1 MPYVRKRFLAN
12 KVMKKGGKILAQGAD
27 TCVFEPEV
35 ACTGNKVAIT
45 GDTQGPFISRIIP
58 EEEHEHINQRNA
70 LASIKADLQNDTVDD
85 QNDVLAHFLFG
96 SFYCTPNT
104 TDDDFR
110 DVHGYSDCNFDDG
123 DRVISRHNKPN
134 NPQHVNI
141 ITPKYKGDIANRNG
155 LIRSKE
161 DTKGGLYNLMA
172 ALTFINK
179 EHPVVHFD
187 AHPGNLGWKNN
198 RIVLSDWGRVVFHQ
212 EECYLSERY
221 EQSFKQFFYPIK
233 LLKKLNRFN
242 IFYKM
247 TKDVAV
253 VWDILAITKT
263 AEHFGLVT
271 TSNAETFLNTVVSLV
286 QRAGLDNTFSM
297 DLRDE
302 LIHALRALFGYP
314 PVVLT
319 PVSSPTTSTTSSLNL
334 TPSPP
339 PAPAPTPVSST
350 RPIRRTN
357 RLNGGNKT
365 RKSISKKGR
374 GRTRRT

>member
-35 ACTGNKVAIT
+35 ACTGDKVEIT
-45 GDTQGPFISRIIP
+45 GDNQGPFVSRVIP
-58 EEEHEHINQRNA
+58 EVEHEHTDQKKA
-70 LASIKADLQNDTVDD
+70 FAKIKADLQNDTEDD
-85 QNDVLAHFLFG
+85 RNDVLAHFLFG

-104 TDDDFR
+104 TDNDFK
-110 DVHGYSDCNFDDG
+110 DNHGYSDCDFDDG

-141 ITPKYKGDIANRNG
+141 ITPKYEGDIANRNG

-161 DTKGGLYNLMA
+161 DTKGGLYNLMV

-179 EHPVVHFD
+179 ERVVVHFD
-187 AHPGNLGWKNN
+187 AHPGNLGWKDN
-198 RIVLSDWGRVVFHQ
+198 RIVLSDWGRVKFYRD
-212 EECYLSERY
+212 ECYLSERH
-221 EQSFKQFFYPIK
+221 EQNFKQFFYPIK
-233 LLKKLNRFN
+233 LLKKLNRFKTE
-242 IFYKM
+242 YKM

-253 VWDILAITKT
+253 VWDILAITRT
-263 AEHFGLVT
+263 AEHFGLVN

-286 QRAGLDNTFSM
+286 QRAGLNNTFSM

-302 LIHALRALFGYP
+302 LVHALRVLFSLP
-314 PVVLT
+314 PIVIT
-319 PVSSPTTSTTSSLNL
+319 PVSTPSTGTPSSLSL
-334 TPSPP
+334 SPSPP
-339 PAPAPTPVSST
+339 PVSRA
-350 RPIRRTN
+350 RPIRR
-357 RLNGGNKT
+357 RGKLNGGKKT
-365 RKSISKKGR
+365 QKSISKKGR